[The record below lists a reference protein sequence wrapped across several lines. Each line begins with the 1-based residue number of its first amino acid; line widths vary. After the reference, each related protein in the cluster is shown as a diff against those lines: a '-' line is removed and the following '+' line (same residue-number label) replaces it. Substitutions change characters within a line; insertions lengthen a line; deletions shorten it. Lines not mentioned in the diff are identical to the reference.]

1 MMHLQ
6 EVRRF
11 LLDEDWKKGQ
21 ALHGVSIILFQVFSL
36 GEGYPILG
44 HPQHLKVLHQILDR
58 IGVQIR

>member
-6 EVRRF
+6 EVRKF
-11 LLDEDWKKGQ
+11 LLDEDWKKDQ

-36 GEGYPILG
+36 GEGCPIWG
-44 HPQHLKVLHQILDR
+44 HPQHLKVLHQILDM